1 MTLLTKLPSAG
12 RLLMQAAFKR
22 ENRPLIDA
30 NIATLPAT
38 ILKYA
43 APSIEKKQF
52 NKFHQVTNWQGHA
65 LHPCYLHV
73 MSFPLHLMLML
84 QKKFPF
90 SLLGLVHIANEITQY
105 RPIYAD
111 EACVFSC
118 YFRDITPHSK
128 GIVFSIIT
136 EIRINGELCW
146 SSESANLYRS
156 AAYSPAQDSTGDTQ
170 KRSVTNNQEHK
181 GLDSQHDPL
190 QQRGRDNRQTWKL
203 GRDLG
208 RRYARA
214 SGDYNPIHLAK
225 LSAQL
230 FGFKQAIAHGMWSKS
245 RCISALEQLTPEPF
259 KKGFTTNV
267 QFIKPILLPNKLCF
281 SASWNENLAIEKIKV
296 DAHHVK
302 FSLDSE
308 KGNTP
313 HLNGELMAI

>member
-1 MTLLTKLPSAG
+1 
-12 RLLMQAAFKR
+12 
-22 ENRPLIDA
+22 
-30 NIATLPAT
+30 
-38 ILKYA
+38 
-43 APSIEKKQF
+43 
-52 NKFHQVTNWQGHA
+52 
-65 LHPCYLHV
+65 
-73 MSFPLHLMLML
+73 MLML